1 MVSDASAADVNFQ
14 PRRSRLTARNR
25 PWTVA
30 PPIKAS
36 ARRRRHAHSRLA
48 LWLQWCLSSFGQSS
62 GCIEPASHTS
72 VYGGLGWTYLQLQGK
87 REKKLHGST
96 HCNERRALCLPRSPG
111 SVPEESSG
119 AVTLTR
125 PRRHPSRGRSPL
137 GQESLGP
144 RPGGAVR
151 TSAHLPACSVVG
163 WVACGSLA
171 GTVTSLLP
179 EETISASHTFPLFAF
194 PSRRART
201 RLSPTTTS
209 APMSAWETTR

>member
-1 MVSDASAADVNFQ
+1 MGDWAG
-14 PRRSRLTARNR
+14 RTCCSR
-25 PWTVA
+25 
-30 PPIKAS
+30 
-36 ARRRRHAHSRLA
+36 
-48 LWLQWCLSSFGQSS
+48 
-62 GCIEPASHTS
+62 
-72 VYGGLGWTYLQLQGK
+72 GK

-96 HCNERRALCLPRSPG
+96 HCNERGALCLPRSPG
-111 SVPEESSG
+111 RVPEESLG
-119 AVTLTR
+119 VVTLTR

-137 GQESLGP
+137 DRESLWP
-144 RPGGAVR
+144 RPGRAAR
-151 TSAHLPACSVVG
+151 TSAHRPARSVLG

-179 EETISASHTFPLFAF
+179 EETIPASHTFSLFAF